1 MSTLARGAL
10 PLLLVAAATAC
21 SESTY
26 SESTYSPPA
35 AVTPTSPPVA
45 GAPPAPFPAL
55 SKPGTIYN
63 ELASAYSVARRSPTI
78 SRYVLYDDGTHALQ
92 IANAPAAMEFKGSWT
107 RTDSTVV
114 FEWEGWSV
122 AGPWGATATV
132 RGNELVVR
140 YNLIMLLSDF
150 EDATYVRLWDGT

>member
-45 GAPPAPFPAL
+45 SAPPAPFPAL
-55 SKPGTIYN
+55 SKPGTIYI
-63 ELASAYSVARRSPTI
+63 ESGASYSVARVPTV

-92 IANAPAAMEFKGSWT
+92 IASSPKAMEFTGRWT
-107 RTDSTVV
+107 RSDSTVV
-114 FEWEGWSV
+114 FEWDGWST

-132 RGNELVVR
+132 RGDQLVVK
-140 YNLIMLLSDF
+140 YNLVMMLTDF
-150 EDATYVRLWDGT
+150 VDATYVLVQDGL